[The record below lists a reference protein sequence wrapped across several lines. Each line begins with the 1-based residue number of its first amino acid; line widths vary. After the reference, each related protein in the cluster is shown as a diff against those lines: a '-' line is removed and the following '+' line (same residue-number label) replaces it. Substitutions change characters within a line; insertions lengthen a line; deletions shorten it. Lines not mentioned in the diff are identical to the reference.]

1 VGAAIRA
8 IEEDHAPVLDTFR
21 KRALDRVSSPE
32 ELDRLVRVARPGTW
46 IALSGLLLVIVAV
59 VLWATLTSVTTT
71 VSGLGYVLPEGG
83 LAEASTLGAGVVER
97 IDVTAGERVKPGDR
111 VAKLKSPDG
120 GTFSVV
126 APTGGRVGEVLRAI
140 GDFVP
145 QGGQVAVL
153 VPDRPRVVEAFLPVA
168 DAKQARVGDQVWVAP
183 TTAASSE
190 FGYARGRVVGIGEIP
205 IPGVGIASVLENP
218 ARVSAVGQLGP
229 VIHVVVDLV
238 GANTPSGVSWTASRG
253 PSEPVTIGTRASVR
267 VVTGQRAPIDY
278 VTG

>member
-1 VGAAIRA
+1 
-8 IEEDHAPVLDTFR
+8 VLDPFR
-21 KRALDRVSSPE
+21 KQAVDRVSSPE
-32 ELDRLVRVARPGTW
+32 ELDRLVRVSRPGTW

-71 VSGLGYVLPEGG
+71 VSGLGYVLPQGG
-83 LAEASTLGAGVVER
+83 LVEASTLRAGVVER
-97 IDVTAGERVKPGDR
+97 IDVTPGQRVKPGDR
-111 VAKLKSPDG
+111 VAVLESPDG
-120 GTFSVV
+120 RTFSVV

-168 DAKQARVGDQVWVAP
+168 DAKQARVGDQVWVEP
-183 TTAASSE
+183 TTAAASE
-190 FGYARGRVVGIGEIP
+190 FGFARGRVVGIGEIP
-205 IPGVGIASVLENP
+205 IPNVGIASVLENP
-218 ARVSAVGQLGP
+218 ARVSAVGELGP
-229 VIHVVVDLV
+229 VIHVIVDLV

-253 PSEPVTIGTRASVR
+253 PSEPVTIGTRAGVK